1 MFTDVLQVLN
11 RFEIDEDLGRN
22 NNVKGNL
29 KKNLEF
35 WVFLGASS
43 FILNVIKFGY
53 RLPFWDVPPAY
64 YSKNNASALKNID
77 FVENSITELLKSE
90 RIKQLS
96 YKPHV
101 VNPLSVSVQP
111 NGKKRLILDLR
122 YVNHFIKKLRI
133 KYDDWKIASL
143 MFRKNGY
150 MFSFDLKEWLSSRR
164 DLPTTS
170 NILRFFMGVSRGD
183 AVLRFHSS
191 SFWPFCSSL
200 YLLQRY
206 SALWLD
212 GGGLTVFT
220 SRYF

>member
-1 MFTDVLQVLN
+1 MGTASGVEGQITGPKIAGLPASTPALSASTSQPPLPQPPPLQKLQEPDLRESDIHEEYDKFTDVLQVLN
-11 RFEIDEDLGRN
+11 RFEIDENLGRN

-43 FILNVIKFGY
+43 FILNVINFGY
-53 RLPFWDVPPAY
+53 RLPFWDEPPAY
-64 YSKNNASALKNID
+64 YSKKNASTLKSIK
-77 FVENSITELLKSE
+77 FVENSNTELLESE

-96 YKPHV
+96 SKPLA

-143 MFRKNGY
+143 MFCKNGY
-150 MFSFDLKEWLSSRR
+150 MF
-164 DLPTTS
+164 
-170 NILRFFMGVSRGD
+170 FF
-183 AVLRFHSS
+183 
-191 SFWPFCSSL
+191 
-200 YLLQRY
+200 
-206 SALWLD
+206 
-212 GGGLTVFT
+212 
-220 SRYF
+220 

>member
-1 MFTDVLQVLN
+1 MLLLNYSYFRPILTPAGRPSSYAHGDCFRCGRPGHWAKDCRASSFYPRPLGQYKSTAFAPASTTTNASGTGLRESDIHEEYDKFTDVLQVLN

-53 RLPFWDVPPAY
+53 RLPFWDVQSAY

-77 FVENSITELLKSE
+77 FVENSITELLESE

-96 YKPHV
+96 CKPLV

-111 NGKKRLILDLR
+111 NGKKRLIQLIISLR
-122 YVNHFIKKLRI
+122 N
-133 KYDDWKIASL
+133 
-143 MFRKNGY
+143 
-150 MFSFDLKEWLSSRR
+150 
-164 DLPTTS
+164 
-170 NILRFFMGVSRGD
+170 
-183 AVLRFHSS
+183 
-191 SFWPFCSSL
+191 
-200 YLLQRY
+200 
-206 SALWLD
+206 
-212 GGGLTVFT
+212 
-220 SRYF
+220 